1 MKKIIYILL
10 GFVFFLSDTLSGQEV
25 ASSEMKSDDKKTQ
38 KQFQKLVYQ
47 GNIALKEKKNN
58 QAEAYYREAISHNKN
73 NATASYNMGDLFYEK
88 ASYKEAQYFFNEAAM
103 QKNASKE
110 NKHKAFHNMGNVYMK
125 EKQYDKAVMTYKE
138 ALRNNPFDE
147 ETRYNL
153 AVAKKFLK
161 ENPPE
166 NKNDQDKDKNNQNKG
181 GDDKNKENDNQ
192 NKGNNDKNKDAD
204 DKNKENQD
212 KNKDANNPNKEDGN
226 QNKDNQNQN
235 KNNDNQ
241 DKRQNTSGGNIP
253 QKGEIS
259 PEQAERILEAMNAQE
274 RKTQE
279 KINAQKI
286 KGSPVRSEK
295 DW

>member
-1 MKKIIYILL
+1 MRKIIYILL
-10 GFVFFLSDTLSGQEV
+10 GFVFFLSETLSGQEV
-25 ASSEMKSDDKKTQ
+25 ASSETKSDDKKTQ

-58 QAEAYYREAISHNKN
+58 QAEVLYREAISHNKN

-110 NKHKAFHNMGNVYMK
+110 EKHQAFHNMGNIYMK

-161 ENPPE
+161 ENPPKN
-166 NKNDQDKDKNNQNKG
+166 NKDNQDDKKNNQDNTKKDKDNEEKDKNNQN
-181 GDDKNKENDNQ
+181 N
-192 NKGNNDKNKDAD
+192 
-204 DKNKENQD
+204 
-212 KNKDANNPNKEDGN
+212 
-226 QNKDNQNQN
+226 
-235 KNNDNQ
+235 NQ
-241 DKRQNTSGGNIP
+241 DKRENTSGGNQP
-253 QKGEIS
+253 RKGEIS

-279 KINAQKI
+279 KINGQKI